1 MRHVPALERLGTC
14 DAVFVSAHEGEAAL
28 STAARLDAE
37 RRRGRRT
44 LVVTLFRA
52 PEEEAEPGGLF
63 LGLADAAS
71 RHPSYGALREAVFG
85 RPASEDECLLD
96 ATALLDEIF
105 RRTQA
110 RQIYLPLGVGG
121 HVDHRI
127 AYEAGLAALP
137 PQPGRDVF
145 FYEERPDALVPG
157 AVRMRLG
164 QLGARLPPG
173 AVRVAR
179 EGGLARLLFRYNRIP
194 HRREAWRSV
203 AERLELTRLLA
214 AAWWDARA
222 WQPQRAFGVRVQP
235 VVQEAESL
243 EAVMEVVR
251 AFDERRGAP
260 AGARARLLSLSADYA
275 RRLGGR
281 HWSERYWL
289 LLPAREDTGKAA

>member
-1 MRHVPALERLGTC
+1 MTGVPALSRIGPC

-28 STAARLDAE
+28 SAAARLAAE

-44 LVVTLFRA
+44 LIVNLFRA
-52 PEEEAEPGGLF
+52 PQEEAEPGGVS
-63 LGLADAAS
+63 LGMADAAS
-71 RHPSYGALREAVFG
+71 RPGYAELREALFG
-85 RPASEDECLLD
+85 RPAVQDESLGE
-96 ATALLDEIF
+96 TVALLDEIF

-127 AYEAGLAALP
+127 THEAGLRALP
-137 PQPGRDVF
+137 LQPGRDIF
-145 FYEERPDALVPG
+145 FYEERPEALVPG

-179 EGGLARLLFRYNRIP
+179 EGGLARLLLRYQRIP
-194 HRREAWRSV
+194 HRREAWHGV
-203 AERLELTRLLA
+203 GERVRLTRLLA
-214 AAWWDARA
+214 SAWWESRA

-235 VVQEAESL
+235 VLQEAEDMD
-243 EAVMEVVR
+243 AVLAAVR
-251 AFDERRGAP
+251 AFDERRGSP
-260 AGARARLLSLSADYA
+260 AGARERLLRLSADYA

-281 HWSERYWL
+281 GWSERYWL
-289 LLPAREDTGKAA
+289 LLPAREGADKAA